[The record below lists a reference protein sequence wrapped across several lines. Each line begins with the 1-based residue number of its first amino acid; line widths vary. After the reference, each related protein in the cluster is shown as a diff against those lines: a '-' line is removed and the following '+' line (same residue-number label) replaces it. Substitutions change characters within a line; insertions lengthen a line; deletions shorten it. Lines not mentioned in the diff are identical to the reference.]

1 MIDDY
6 HEWPAYKFYNKYH
19 SNNINRLI
27 HILCIPMISW
37 SICVMLPFYY
47 SLGLMLFYAGL
58 YTYIFTYEIRNTT
71 INETIAVNIH
81 LMIIWLSA
89 IFFKMY
95 HENYMLIAGLVFV
108 LSWIFQF
115 IGHYFFEGNR
125 PALFDSLYQSFAMAP
140 LFTFFEI
147 TSFFE

>member
-6 HEWPAYKFYNKYH
+6 HEWPAYKFYNRYH
-19 SNNINRLI
+19 SNSINRLI

-47 SLGLMLFYAGL
+47 SLGLMLFYAAL

-108 LSWIFQF
+108 MSWIFQF